1 MPLTQDERLNIYKTQ
16 EIDPGTGIL
25 LTPSFHG
32 ETCQGSGLLSV
43 YACCC
48 DACDYYLAC
57 FPEWDLPFPSLN
69 TYHSNSGQKPIS
81 LTLPFDKTT
90 PLAYNN
96 VKSTFEVTNMD
107 QKKLHPETLCIQAG
121 YSPKSGESRQVPI
134 VQSTTFKYATSEDM
148 GKLFDL
154 EAEGYFYSRL
164 ANPTCDAV
172 AAKIAALEGG
182 TAAMLT
188 GSGQA
193 ATFYSVF
200 NIASCGDHVVASS
213 AIYGGSFNL
222 FNVTMRR
229 MGIDFT
235 FVNPDCTEEEL
246 NDAFKENTK
255 AVFGETIANPALNVL
270 DIEKF
275 AKAAHAHGVPLIVD
289 NTFATPINC
298 RPFEWGADIVTHSTT
313 KYMDGHA
320 TAVGGAIVDSGN
332 FDWDVHA
339 DKFPGLTTPDDSYHG
354 LTYTK
359 SFGKM
364 AYITKATAQMMRDLG
379 SIQAPMNA
387 FLLNLGLETLHLRV
401 KRHCEN
407 AQRIAEWLSQNDKVA
422 WVNYSGLPD
431 NPYHSLAQKYLP
443 NGSCGVIAFGL
454 KGSREEAIRFMDS
467 LKLICIVTHVAD
479 ARSCVL
485 HPASHTHRQLSDEQL
500 REAGVAPDLIR
511 LSVGIENVEDL
522 IADIEQAL
530 G

>member
-1 MPLTQDERLNIYKTQ
+1 MSNLNIETKCVQGGYT
-16 EIDPGTGIL
+16 PGN
-25 LTPSFHG
+25 G
-32 ETCQGSGLLSV
+32 EPRQI
-43 YACCC
+43 
-48 DACDYYLAC
+48 
-57 FPEWDLPFPSLN
+57 
-69 TYHSNSGQKPIS
+69 PI
-81 LTLPFDKTT
+81 
-90 PLAYNN
+90 
-96 VKSTFEVTNMD
+96 
-107 QKKLHPETLCIQAG
+107 I
-121 YSPKSGESRQVPI
+121 
-134 VQSTTFKYATSEDM
+134 QSTTFKYATSSDM

-154 EAEGYFYSRL
+154 EASGYFYSRL
-164 ANPTCDAV
+164 QNPTCDTV
-172 AAKIAALEGG
+172 AAKICELEGG

-188 GSGQA
+188 SSGQA
-193 ATFYSVF
+193 ANFYAVF
-200 NIASCGDHVVASS
+200 NICESGDHFVCST
-213 AIYGGSFNL
+213 AIYGGTYNL
-222 FNVTMRR
+222 FSVTMKKL
-229 MGIDFT
+229 GIEMT
-235 FVNPDCTEEEL
+235 FVDQNASEEEIQK
-246 NDAFKENTK
+246 AFRPNTK
-255 AVFGETIANPALNVL
+255 CLFGETISNPGCEVL

-275 AKAAHAHGVPLIVD
+275 ARIAHRNGVPLIVD

-320 TAVGGAIVDSGN
+320 TAVGGVIVDSGN
-332 FDWDVHA
+332 FDWEANA
-339 DKFPGLTTPDDSYHG
+339 DKFPGLTTPDASYHG
-354 LTYTK
+354 LTYSK

-407 AQRIAEWLSQNDKVA
+407 AQRIAEWLSRNDKVA

-431 NPYHSLAQKYLP
+431 NPYHALAEKYLP

-530 G
+530 SAVGC